1 MARAAARD
9 GASSRANGAVK
20 DGRMGTI
27 SGHVR
32 NGRGMPLDGLRVR
45 AYWYRPGRTALLG
58 DAPTRRDGAYE
69 IRYALPPTGDGG
81 PPAFDL
87 RVEVSDEAG
96 RVLARPQ
103 WLLDAGPAAT
113 VDVTAEPIAG
123 RERPLYDEVTRRLA
137 ASLPGV
143 PPDRWTD
150 DDVAYAIRKAGL
162 DEAAV
167 AHYRAALA
175 LGVLKGLSP
184 QFLFALFRQGLPT
197 GLGDLAGVEPGVVKR
212 AVEQAVKT
220 GLVGAEVARNAAASI
235 AALQK
240 LAVEDAAGGAP
251 SSGRAG
257 AARLLRAAG
266 LTARKQ
272 EKFLRLYLA
281 HAGPRSGLWAAVA
294 KDRDLRD
301 EKTVAALRL
310 ALGVQDLVPEHPL
323 LAEVLMLE
331 HRAGRLAAA
340 AALVSKS
347 AREWTALLKRRVDG
361 QVVGVPDGVPG
372 RTAAEKLATYATDLT
387 RRVGAV
393 FPTAKLARDFRANAR
408 RIRWAGAGA
417 RADIARFFAANPE
430 MDFGAAGIARPRP
443 GEALSYAGV
452 RNRAQLTAN
461 LKKMQRVYR
470 IAPRAERFPA
480 MNVLLQDGLDSAWSI
495 ARLGRGNFGRRY
507 AARVGGGQ
515 AAAEMY
521 MRASYQAG
529 LAVTLVAEL
538 SPDMNRPGISAIPEP
553 TAVDGIP
560 QWRTLF
566 GGLDYCEC
574 RHCDSVTGPAA
585 YLADLLHFLMDR
597 PSLVLNRS
605 ALDILVQRRPD
616 LVGVELTCRNTETPL
631 PYIDLVNETLENA
644 LAPFPAVPQTTGTA
658 EELRANP
665 EHYNAAA
672 LTALTQAVHPFTLPF
687 SLWAEEARVYLDHL
701 GVSRAQLMKAL
712 EDDPAPQGAE
722 AVGIAAEFLGLTPA
736 EWRIIAGLPLNP
748 ARTLREYWGEAAA
761 AWVPPL
767 RRVPA
772 FLRKTRLEFKEL
784 LQLLSLDF
792 VNPNGAI
799 RVAPAHTCAI
809 EQATLPQLGEAALAR
824 IHRFLRL
831 HRRLGWDMRDLD
843 RAIAALGQGTLD
855 EAFLLRLARAE
866 DLRRRFKLPVP
877 AVLALWSNLSTRD
890 YTLRDVYEQPS
901 FYDQLFLNR
910 SVDAPPPA
918 AFQLGAAR
926 AELAAP
932 FDPANPNDPARR
944 ISTHI
949 AAIAAALRTEVAD
962 IEPLLQSGAV
972 ADELTLAGLSRL
984 FRIAVLARA
993 LGLAPRQLV
1002 ALIAVTGIEPFDLAA
1017 TQDTVRLVDVA
1028 AKIKASAFDLGALDY
1043 LLRHETSG
1051 TPGIATPE
1059 EELPALLDEIHTALA
1074 RIAADN
1080 AEAPDPAG
1088 ERTARTLLQLVAPD
1102 RAARLLAVLEGTS
1115 AEPVA
1120 DQRTLIDDLARDF
1133 PGLLDAAQARAQLIG
1148 PPPALLQSAE
1158 RFQYVL
1164 SRLLQYVTRTASERL
1179 ITQRLAVAL
1188 GVDVPTSSALLIRW
1202 VHSPV
1207 VVGRPALQEFLL
1219 RDPGVAADFDALR
1232 LTYLRLHKVA
1242 ALVLALKLEAE
1253 EVEWIIANG
1262 GALGWLN
1269 VNELP
1274 VQPPPA
1280 NPPAPLRATW
1290 RRLFDGWERL
1300 VDLVSFRD
1308 SLPAGEPKLFDVLD
1322 RAVNPPAAL
1331 GAAAR
1336 RAAFVEALSQRTG
1349 WPLEDVRFLTGPGGF
1364 DLAPLADLASER
1376 NLVRLRTA
1384 MGLLRRLGLPAE
1396 EAWAWRA
1403 AEVTSAVSQAIKR
1416 AVKARYESAQWLRVA
1431 APLRDVLREKE
1442 RAALVD
1448 RLLARDGLERSDAL
1462 FAQYLIDPEMS
1473 ACQLTSRVR
1482 QALSSVQLF
1491 VQRCF
1496 MNLERDVALSGEDA
1510 DEWRWRRSYRVWEA
1524 NRKVFLYP
1532 ENWIEPELRDDKSQ
1546 LFERIENELL
1556 QNEVTSAGSTEAYRR
1571 YIEGLDEVARLEIQG
1586 VHREL
1591 NWTWDP
1597 AGPYWG
1603 WYREN
1608 LHVFAR
1614 TRSEPRLHYYR
1625 WQIDEAR
1632 WTPWERVDLD
1642 IEGRHLVPCVLDRRL
1657 YLFWPIFSEG
1667 NSIPPDANQPNQ
1679 QPQKSWEVRL
1689 AWSER
1694 KNGRWTPKKASPKIT
1709 LGPFAG
1715 PEDLASVSLRALA
1728 PDATT
1733 PPHPRLRV
1741 FCDFQ
1746 GHRAT
1751 FELSRVDGSVSVSP
1765 ALDALPAP
1773 PASPRLAP
1781 HLHREYQAYVE
1792 DAGDHPLVLPV
1803 GGGFDR
1809 KETILGATT
1818 PGRFRL
1824 AYEAGS
1830 RFAENYLDIRDPFF
1844 YEDQERAF
1852 YVRGRYPSHK
1862 PNDEWLY
1869 HFRSFHHPYV
1879 NRIMLRVSEAGV
1891 VEGLLQPSLL
1901 NPLHRQR
1908 TSAAPF
1914 GPEYQPTAYVNPEL
1928 PREIFEFDYS
1938 GAYAS
1943 YNWELFFHLPLLIA
1957 QRLSRNQR
1965 FEEAQR
1971 WFHTVFNPLYSPSTD
1986 PLALAVVAALGIE
1999 KPAPQRFWHFAPFYA
2014 YDLSDPLSRP
2024 IQELL
2029 QILAGN
2035 ADPAVVAELE
2045 KQVAAWQ
2052 RNPFN
2057 PHLIARLRPVAY
2069 QKAVVMKYLDN
2080 LIAWGDHLF
2089 RADTLESIN
2098 EATQIYLLAAGLL
2111 GERPRVAPEQRRAPQ
2126 TFDGL
2131 RRAGIDAFSNAVVE
2145 IENYVPEPLR
2155 LPWNGVETTP
2165 PLPLGSTLYFCI
2177 PQNEKLLGYWDTVE
2191 DRLAK
2196 IRRCL
2201 TLEGVQRQLRLFEPP
2216 IDPAVL
2222 VQAAAGGDFASGL
2235 ADLSA
2240 ALPHYRFPIMIQK
2253 AVEFCADVRNLGA
2266 ALLGALEK
2274 KDAAA
2279 LNLARAQNEVKV
2291 LNAVREVKR
2300 EQVRQAQ
2307 AALDVAGQTRR
2318 VTEARHQY
2326 YMGLQKISA
2335 HEKAHLDQ
2343 LERAQQHTKS
2353 SLEYEF
2359 GSNIAHL
2366 FPDITV
2372 GSSGIASPVL
2382 TAKFGGSSIGLALSA
2397 MAKHS
2402 AGLASDSSHRAT
2414 TAGIRGGWERRWE
2427 EWKAQEE
2434 WALRELAQ
2442 LDKQIDAAKIALN
2455 AAEKDLASQEM
2466 QIETSRETERLMRE
2480 MYTATELYDW
2490 TIGQVSALY
2499 FQSYQLAYDVAKRAE
2514 RAFRFE
2520 RGTDASFVRFGY
2532 WDSLRR
2538 GLLAGDQL
2546 HHDLRRLDLAYL
2558 EQNKREYEI
2567 SKDVSLAQ
2575 LDPLELVRLKETGQC
2590 YIDLGEEVFDLDY
2603 PGHYA
2608 RRLRSVSL
2616 TIPCVTGPFTSV
2628 NCRLTLQRSSVRAD
2642 ARASVA
2648 GSPYVRTGANDPRFR
2663 DLTAAIQ
2670 SITTSRA
2677 VNDAGLFEQNLR
2689 DDRYLP
2695 FEGAGAIS
2703 LWHLD
2708 LDPECNRFD
2717 RSTITDVILHLRYT
2731 ASEGGELLRDA
2742 ARREVVRAVPRE
2754 DARYFSARHEFS
2766 TEWYRFLNPPDE
2778 QADQELALPMAVT
2791 RLPYPY
2797 QGRPVGV
2804 VAVELFLLMRDR
2816 PAYAAGGPLHVILAP
2831 PNALP
2836 GAGLD
2841 LVGDPG
2847 LAGVGYQSRSYAN
2860 QPRDFGD
2867 WTLRVREQDV
2877 ANLAPAFRR
2886 SVQTPNGVHPRL
2898 RGDMFEDL
2906 GILLHYRV
2914 G

>member
-9 GASSRANGAVK
+9 GANGRTNGAANNGK
-20 DGRMGTI
+20 AGTI

-32 NGRGMPLDGLRVR
+32 NGRGVPLDGLQVR
-45 AYWYRPGRTALLG
+45 AYWYQPRRTALLG
-58 DAPTRRDGAYE
+58 DAPTRSGGAYE
-69 IRYALPPTGDGG
+69 IRYAMPAAGNGG
-81 PPAFDL
+81 PPALDL
-87 RVEVSDEAG
+87 RVEVSDDAG
-96 RVLARPQ
+96 RVLGRPQ
-103 WLLDAGPAAT
+103 WLLDAGPVAT
-113 VDVTAEPIAG
+113 VDVTVELIAG
-123 RERPLYDEVTRRLA
+123 RERPVYDEVARQLA
-137 ASLPGV
+137 ASLPGI
-143 PPDRWTD
+143 PPERWTD

-162 DEAAV
+162 DESAV

-175 LGVLKGLSP
+175 LGAAKGLSP

-197 GLGDLAGVEPGVVKR
+197 GLADLAGAEPNVMKR
-212 AVEQAVKT
+212 AVDQAVKSR
-220 GLVGAEVARNAAASI
+220 LVGAEVARNAAASI

-240 LAVEDAAGGAP
+240 RAVDGAVGGAA
-251 SSGRAG
+251 SSGRVG

-272 EKFLRLYLA
+272 EKFLQLYLA
-281 HAGPRSGLWAAVA
+281 HEGPRSGLWAAVD

-301 EKTVAALRL
+301 AKTTAALRL
-310 ALGVQDLVPEHPL
+310 ALGVQDLVPEHPPL
-323 LAEVLMLE
+323 TEVLMLE
-331 HRAGRLAAA
+331 HRAGRLRAATN
-340 AALVSKS
+340 LVTRS
-347 AREWTALLKRRVDG
+347 ARQWTALLKRRIDG
-361 QVVGVPDGVPG
+361 KVVGVPAGVPG
-372 RTAAEKLATYATDLT
+372 RTAAERLAAYATDLA
-387 RRVGAV
+387 RRVGAA
-393 FPTAKLARDFRANAR
+393 FPTAKLAHDFRGNAR
-408 RIRWAGAGA
+408 RIGWAGAGA

-452 RNRAQLTAN
+452 RNREQLTAN

-480 MNVLLQDGLDSAWSI
+480 MNALLEDGLDSAWSI

-515 AAAEMY
+515 AAGEMY
-521 MRASYQAG
+521 GRASYQSGVALT
-529 LAVTLVAEL
+529 LAAEL
-538 SPDMNRPGISAIPEP
+538 SPELNRPGISVISEP

-560 QWRTLF
+560 HWRTLF

-644 LAPFPAVPQTTGTA
+644 VAPFPAVPQTTGTA

-665 EHYNAAA
+665 EHYNDAAVS
-672 LTALTQAVHPFTLPF
+672 ALTQAVHPFTLPF

-772 FLRKTRLEFKEL
+772 FLRKTRLDFKEL
-784 LQLLSLDF
+784 LQFLSLDF

-809 EQATLPQLGEAALAR
+809 EQATLPQLTEAALGR

-843 RAIAALGQGTLD
+843 RAIAALGQGALD
-855 EAFLLRLARAE
+855 EVFLLRLARAE

-877 AVLALWSNLSTRD
+877 AILALWSNLSTRD
-890 YTLRDVYEQPS
+890 YTIRDVYEQPS
-901 FYDQLFLNR
+901 FYDQLFLNK
-910 SVDAPPPA
+910 SVDAPTPA
-918 AFQLGAAR
+918 AFQLDAAR

-944 ISTHI
+944 ISTHL

-1002 ALIAVTGIEPFDLAA
+1002 ALTAVTGIEPFDLAA
-1017 TQDTVRLVDVA
+1017 TQDTVRLADVA
-1028 AKIKASAFDLGALDY
+1028 AKVKASAFDLGALDY

-1051 TPGIATPE
+1051 VPGIATPE
-1059 EELPALLDEIHTALA
+1059 EELPALLDEVHTALA

-1088 ERTARTLLQLVAPD
+1088 ERTARTLLQLLAPD
-1102 RAARLLAVLEGTS
+1102 RAARLFAVLQGTS
-1115 AEPVA
+1115 AEVVA
-1120 DQRTLIDDLARDF
+1120 DQRGLIDDLARDF
-1133 PGLLDAAQARAQLIG
+1133 PGLLDAAQARAELIG
-1148 PPPALLQSAE
+1148 PPPALLQPAE

-1164 SRLLQYVTRTASERL
+1164 SRLLQYVARTASERL

-1188 GVDVPTSSALLIRW
+1188 RVDVPTSSALLIRW

-1207 VVGRPALQEFLL
+1207 VAGRPALQEFLV
-1219 RDPGVAADFDALR
+1219 RDPAVAADVDALR

-1242 ALVLALKLEAE
+1242 ALVLALKFEAE

-1262 GALGWLN
+1262 GALGWMN
-1269 VNELP
+1269 VDELP

-1280 NPPAPLRATW
+1280 NPPVPLRDTW

-1308 SLPAGEPKLFDVLD
+1308 SLPAGEPKLFDILD
-1322 RAVNPPAAL
+1322 RAVNPPAGL

-1336 RAAFVEALSQRTG
+1336 RAAFLEALSQRTG
-1349 WPLEDVRFLTGPGGF
+1349 WPLDDVRFLSGPGGF
-1364 DLAPLADLASER
+1364 DLAPLADLARER

-1403 AEVTSAVSQAIKR
+1403 AEVTSVVSQSIKR
-1416 AVKARYESAQWLRVA
+1416 AVKARYEYPQWLRVA

-1448 RLLARDGLERSDAL
+1448 RLLARDGLERSDEL

-1496 MNLERDVALSGEDA
+1496 MNLERDVVLSGDDA

-1571 YIEGLDEVARLEIQG
+1571 YVEGLDEVARLEIQG
-1586 VHREL
+1586 VYREL
-1591 NWTWDP
+1591 NWTTDP
-1597 AGPYWG
+1597 PNWYSG

-1614 TRSEPRLHYYR
+1614 TRSEPRVHYYR
-1625 WQIDEAR
+1625 WQIDEAE
-1632 WTPWERVDLD
+1632 WTPWERMDLD

-1657 YLFWPIFSEG
+1657 YLFWPVFSEG
-1667 NSIPPDANQPNQ
+1667 NSIPPNGGQPNQ
-1679 QPQKSWEVRL
+1679 QPQKTWEVRL

-1694 KNGRWTPKKASPKIT
+1694 KNGRWTPKKTSPKIA
-1709 LGPFAG
+1709 LGLSTGRPD
-1715 PEDLASVSLRALA
+1715 DLAEVSFRAVG
-1728 PDATT
+1728 PDDTQ
-1733 PPHPRLRV
+1733 PPHPRLRI
-1741 FCDFQ
+1741 FCDFRDQ
-1746 GHRAT
+1746 RAT

-1765 ALDALPAP
+1765 LTAVPGP
-1773 PASPRLAP
+1773 SVSTHLAP
-1781 HLHREYQAYVE
+1781 YLHPEYQAYVE

-1803 GGGFDR
+1803 PGGFDR
-1809 KETILGATT
+1809 KETILAVT

-1824 AYEAGS
+1824 AYQAGS
-1830 RFAENYLDIRDPFF
+1830 QFAETTLDIRDPFF
-1844 YEDQERAF
+1844 YEDEERAF
-1852 YVRGRYPSHK
+1852 YVRGRRPTYK

-1869 HFRSFHHPYV
+1869 HFRSFYHPYM
-1879 NRIMLRVSEAGV
+1879 NRIMLRVNEAGV
-1891 VEGLLQPSLL
+1891 VEGLLDPSLL

-1908 TSAAPF
+1908 LSAAPF
-1914 GPEYQPTAYVNPEL
+1914 AAYQPTAYVNPEL
-1928 PREIFEFDYS
+1928 PRDIFDFDYS

-1957 QRLSRNQR
+1957 QHLSRNQR

-1971 WFHTVFNPLYSPSTD
+1971 WFHAIFDPLYTPSTD
-1986 PLALAVVAALGIE
+1986 PAVLALIGALGIE

-2035 ADPAVVAELE
+2035 ADPAVAAELE
-2045 KQVAAWQ
+2045 KQVTAWQ

-2155 LPWNGVETTP
+2155 LPWNGIDINP

-2177 PQNEKLLGYWDTVE
+2177 PQNERLLGYWDTVE

-2201 TLEGVQRQLRLFEPP
+2201 TLEGVQRELRLFEPP

-2222 VQAAAGGDFASGL
+2222 VRAAAGGDFASGL
-2235 ADLSA
+2235 GDLSA
-2240 ALPHYRFPIMIQK
+2240 ALPHYRFPVMIQK

-2279 LNLARAQNEVKV
+2279 LNLARAQHEVKV

-2307 AALDVAGQTRR
+2307 AAVDVAGQTRR

-2326 YMGLQKISA
+2326 YMGLQKISV

-2343 LERAQQHTKS
+2343 LERAQQHTKA

-2359 GSNIAHL
+2359 ASNIAHL

-2382 TAKFGGSSIGLALSA
+2382 TARFGGSSVGLALSA
-2397 MAKHS
+2397 IAKHS
-2402 AGLASDSSHRAT
+2402 SGLASDSSHRAT

-2442 LDKQIDAAKIALN
+2442 LDKQIDAAKVALST
-2455 AAEKDLASQEM
+2455 AEKDLAGQEV

-2499 FQSYQLAYDVAKRAE
+2499 FQSYQLAYDLAKRAE

-2567 SKDVSLAQ
+2567 AKDVSLSQ

-2590 YIDLGEEVFDLDY
+2590 YIDLAEEVFDLDY

-2648 GSPYVRTGANDPRFR
+2648 GSGYARTGANDPRFR
-2663 DLTAAIQ
+2663 DLTAAIP

-2677 VNDAGLFEQNLR
+2677 VNDAGLFELNLR

-2695 FEGAGAIS
+2695 FEGAGAIA

-2717 RSTITDVILHLRYT
+2717 LSTITDVILHLRYT

-2778 QADQELALPMAVT
+2778 QADQELALPLAVT

-2797 QGRPVGV
+2797 QGRPVRV
-2804 VAVELFLLMRDR
+2804 VGVELFLLMRDR
-2816 PAYAAGGPLHVILAP
+2816 AAYAAGAPLRVILAP
-2831 PNALP
+2831 PNAAP
-2836 GAGLD
+2836 GPGLD
-2841 LVGDPG
+2841 LIGDPG

-2860 QPRDFGD
+2860 QPRDLGD
-2867 WTLRVREQDV
+2867 WTLRVRELDV
-2877 ANLAPAFRR
+2877 VNLAPSFRR
-2886 SVQTPNGVHPRL
+2886 AVQTPNGVHPRL

-2906 GILLHYRV
+2906 GILVHYRV